1 MCAVNQEK
9 ENMFAGA
16 QHIDSHTASAVVGV
30 QGSTLLQ
37 NSGTPSSD
45 WELARTAFRILMD
58 CVKWLK
64 VVNLKRN
71 AQCFRN

>member
-1 MCAVNQEK
+1 MCAANQEK

-16 QHIDSHTASAVVGV
+16 QRIDSPIASAVGSV

-45 WELARTAFRILMD
+45 RELVRIALHIRM
-58 CVKWLK
+58 VRAK
-64 VVNLKRN
+64 
-71 AQCFRN
+71 

>member
-1 MCAVNQEK
+1 MCAANQEK

-16 QHIDSHTASAVVGV
+16 QHIDSPIASAVGSV

-45 WELARTAFRILMD
+45 RELVRIALHIRM
-58 CVKWLK
+58 VRAK
-64 VVNLKRN
+64 
-71 AQCFRN
+71 

>member
-16 QHIDSHTASAVVGV
+16 QRIDSRTASAVGSV

-37 NSGTPSSD
+37 NSGTLSSD
-45 WELARTAFRILMD
+45 RESVNTAFLILMEY
-58 CVKWLK
+58 VK
-64 VVNLKRN
+64 
-71 AQCFRN
+71 

>member
-1 MCAVNQEK
+1 MCAANQEK

-16 QHIDSHTASAVVGV
+16 QHTDSPIASAVGSV

-45 WELARTAFRILMD
+45 RELVRIALHIRM
-58 CVKWLK
+58 VRAK
-64 VVNLKRN
+64 
-71 AQCFRN
+71 

>member
-1 MCAVNQEK
+1 MCAANQEK

-16 QHIDSHTASAVVGV
+16 QRIDSPIASAVGSV

-45 WELARTAFRILMD
+45 RELARTAFHIRM
-58 CVKWLK
+58 VPAK
-64 VVNLKRN
+64 
-71 AQCFRN
+71 